1 MNEFDKYNSFANR
14 LPTANPMQPSPQNS
28 KLFRAQGAISKKEF
42 IRKHENEQRY
52 RPVIEMPYHSHVPEG
67 AESIDAR
74 RVMNIPSPT
83 TNYQIWRFQA
93 PPGSV
98 TRFIEYG
105 VYNDGDNAAFY
116 RFIPLLNGAQIFRY
130 HGDPLNNF
138 EIDLGLAPDLSK
150 NAMIP
155 CQLVLQPGQVLE
167 WLVTNTSGVDTS
179 MGVRMRG
186 YFDSQQSRSTPMF
199 G

>member
-1 MNEFDKYNSFANR
+1 MNNFDNNNPFSNR
-14 LPTANPMQPSPQNS
+14 FPSANPMQPASENS
-28 KLFRAQGAISKKEF
+28 KLFTSRPAITKKELIKKQKAQARF
-42 IRKHENEQRY
+42 TPQ
-52 RPVIEMPYHSHVPEG
+52 IELPYHSYVPLG

-83 TNYQIWRFQA
+83 VLYQIFRFQA

-98 TRFIEYG
+98 TRFIAYG
-105 VYNDGDNAAFY
+105 VYNDGDDAANY
-116 RFIPLLNGAQIFRY
+116 ELRPLLDGARIFRY
-130 HGDPLNNF
+130 HGDPLNHF
-138 EIDLGLAPDLSK
+138 EIDLGLGPDLSA

-186 YFDSQQSRSTPMF
+186 YFDTQQQRSTPMF